1 MYEREIPT
9 KNFSASEAFDGT
21 FPTNVVVTSDGT
33 CTYIPP
39 GIFKVVSAIE
49 KVINLN
55 LVLMILIF
63 IVVAVFLSN

>member
-39 GIFKVVSAIE
+39 GIFKVVFCNRKSPIF
-49 KVINLN
+49 

-63 IVVAVFLSN
+63 IVFAVFVSN